1 MHPSLDIRRL
11 NQLSSAVRRA
21 AQAMICEN
29 PSADTISTFI
39 TAACTGPEARN
50 QIRLLPV
57 FYHCLDTRRIPTP
70 DALDT
75 CTVDTT
81 NLLRAGITSLLLI
94 CEIPSRLPA
103 VSDLWPRV
111 WAWIQFGHMYGE
123 ILRQRLEIGLLPE
136 AKFHC
141 ALTNLCENM
150 TTDRSNES
158 LMFGTPGFAAFTA
171 RSWAVLSQSD
181 YVPEHERVIIILD
194 NIFSGGTGFL
204 DDLLDAVDGNVTD
217 LAQLFR
223 RELDFAIGTSS
234 LGKPWLLSGIL
245 NMVSHSDDKTEG
257 NNFGVRSPTPLYSA
271 LVPLNFVG
279 PLTLI
284 VSKLTQPNELIPH
297 VKQILRHAIPVLEMC
312 FRGPRRDQTLRVAIQ
327 SGLLPVM
334 RICGQLQSKIH
345 QTLRYL
351 ITKVLTPSV
360 VYHDVIPDLVTAY
373 SSASVGL
380 QQREFFDPAVYD
392 DWMTLGEVLIARSQ
406 CLIDFEAADRVY
418 RRACDNMKCGMI
430 SDRTNLKR
438 CAGCRELLYCSRA
451 CQISDWQTGHR
462 ESCRFHFAYHKKI
475 RASYTAKEHAF
486 LRFLFHRDAVKSM
499 PSLVPK
505 YLHALAQNPNTKF
518 ATVYDYRIHP
528 PVARV
533 VTLEHLAVNGIPEH
547 WADLISR
554 VRRSEG
560 RMSLDLMGLVEGEN
574 KWAVVFPYRWETSDI
589 EQALKGFASG
599 TGSLS
604 AQQEEAMGNLLAGE
618 GSAGIH

>member
-39 TAACTGPEARN
+39 TLACQGLEPHN
-50 QIRLLPV
+50 QIHLLPT
-57 FYHCLDTRRIPTP
+57 HWIL
-70 DALDT
+70 A
-75 CTVDTT
+75 TVDTT
-81 NLLRAGITSLLLI
+81 NLLRAGVTSLLLI
-94 CEIPSRLPA
+94 CELPSRLPA

-111 WAWIQFGHMYGE
+111 WAWIQFCHTYGE
-123 ILRQRLEIGLLPE
+123 ILRRI
-136 AKFHC
+136 HC
-141 ALTNLCENM
+141 ALTQLCENM

-171 RSWAVLSQSD
+171 RSWA
-181 YVPEHERVIIILD
+181 HERVIIILD
-194 NIFSGGTGFL
+194 NIFSGGKGSL
-204 DDLLDAVDGNVTD
+204 DDLLDA
-217 LAQLFR
+217 LFR

-234 LGKPWLLSGIL
+234 GKPWLLSGIL
-245 NMVSHSDDKTEG
+245 NMLSHADDKREA

-297 VKQILRHAIPVLEMC
+297 VKHILRHTISVLEMC

-327 SGLLPVM
+327 SSPP
-334 RICGQLQSKIH
+334 C
-345 QTLRYL
+345 
-351 ITKVLTPSV
+351 V

-380 QQREFFDPAVYD
+380 QQREFFDPAV
-392 DWMTLGEVLIARSQ
+392 SQ
-406 CLIDFEAADRVY
+406 SLIDFEAADRVY
-418 RRACDNMKCGMI
+418 RRACDNMKCKMI

-499 PSLVPK
+499 PSL
-505 YLHALAQNPNTKF
+505 NPNTKF
-518 ATVYDYRIHP
+518 AAVYDYRITH
-528 PVARV
+528 
-533 VTLEHLAVNGIPEH
+533 HQ
-547 WADLISR
+547 
-554 VRRSEG
+554 G

-574 KWAVVFPYRWETSDI
+574 KWAVVFPYRWRRRI
-589 EQALKGFASG
+589 LNRRAR
-599 TGSLS
+599 
-604 AQQEEAMGNLLAGE
+604 QEEAMGKLLAGE
-618 GSAGIH
+618 GSGGIH